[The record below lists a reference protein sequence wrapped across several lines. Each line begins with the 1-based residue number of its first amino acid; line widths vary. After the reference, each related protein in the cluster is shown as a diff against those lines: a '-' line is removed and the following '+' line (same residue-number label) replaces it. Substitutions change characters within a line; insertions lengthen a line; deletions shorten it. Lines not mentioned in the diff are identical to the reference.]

1 MILHDSLESKQ
12 MFLNVKM
19 FETRLS
25 FYKFVIENL
34 FSFDSDKALENMT
47 VICHYCVLIKSS
59 FAKQNSRSH
68 LKGISS
74 KWTEQI

>member
-34 FSFDSDKALENMT
+34 FSFDSDKA
-47 VICHYCVLIKSS
+47 
-59 FAKQNSRSH
+59 
-68 LKGISS
+68 
-74 KWTEQI
+74 